1 MLNHLQNLKDSLIQ
15 EFFQLYEQYEP
26 DQLYA
31 CALVLNEYLG
41 IDYLAVSSTR
51 SLFSEQED
59 SAEYL
64 SEADKWNVEKWRYR
78 TQTHSAQ
85 GLHQFKN
92 IFADYFKQRYI
103 YGNPLL
109 NSPDTP
115 QYNHLELLLDIFQQA
130 KQALS
135 NAYDLD
141 LSQIVFL
148 IHIPKQ
154 HDFEIYSA
162 QFLNAPSA
170 LLDEFLLAH
179 HVQHTVQT
187 TNTQHNKLKLQQV
200 DKDLLTD
207 LAQLLEIEPYDYLSI
222 AHEAYLLTLEPSFID
237 SNLYVQRLIQHVAAM
252 DSHEQGEF
260 ALHKEEI
267 TQRIQQFYAT

>member
-103 YGNPLL
+103 WQP
-109 NSPDTP
+109 P
-115 QYNHLELLLDIFQQA
+115 
-130 KQALS
+130 
-135 NAYDLD
+135 
-141 LSQIVFL
+141 
-148 IHIPKQ
+148 
-154 HDFEIYSA
+154 
-162 QFLNAPSA
+162 
-170 LLDEFLLAH
+170 
-179 HVQHTVQT
+179 
-187 TNTQHNKLKLQQV
+187 TQ
-200 DKDLLTD
+200 
-207 LAQLLEIEPYDYLSI
+207 
-222 AHEAYLLTLEPSFID
+222 
-237 SNLYVQRLIQHVAAM
+237 
-252 DSHEQGEF
+252 
-260 ALHKEEI
+260 
-267 TQRIQQFYAT
+267 